1 VRVLRLIGVRRMMDM
16 MLTGRTYG
24 AEEGA
29 AMGLSQYLAEP
40 GEGLVKGLELA
51 KRVVANAPLTNFG
64 VIQALPRIARRSGH
78 RPAAGKA

>member
-1 VRVLRLIGVRRMMDM
+1 VRVPRLIGVRRMMDM

-40 GEGLVKGLELA
+40 GKGLVKGLELA

-78 RPAAGKA
+78 RLAAGKA

>member
-1 VRVLRLIGVRRMMDM
+1 MDM

-40 GEGLVKGLELA
+40 GEGLAKGMELA
-51 KRVVANAPLTNFG
+51 
-64 VIQALPRIARRSGH
+64 
-78 RPAAGKA
+78 